1 MAKIDPKLQS
11 LIDKVTGKRPR
22 TVIDHILE
30 HGFITNEEL
39 KDKYGYNHP
48 PRAIRDVRENGVP
61 IVTERVKD
69 STGRSIARYK
79 FGDPSEIENHKLG
92 GRVTFSKEL
101 SEALYEQQGG
111 RCALSG
117 VAFERRYLQVDHRIP
132 YEVAG
137 ENGRVADE
145 SDPDAF
151 MLVSGA
157 ANRQKSWTCEHCPTG
172 SARRRL
178 RCASGATGRRRR
190 TTTTRRCANCGR
202 LAREQVQQIVRLV
215 RLVESVADN
224 VVERPAVRVLLVPQR
239 FVSVAEPMRIVED
252 GPPEPHQRPVN
263 VVDGEPLGPPGGSD
277 RDRYRTRP
285 RKGLIEGAEPRR
297 HPREH
302 GGRNLPLAS
311 LVGEWVGYATVQ
323 DSSDSS

>member
-1 MAKIDPKLQS
+1 MAKIDPRLQA

-22 TVIDHILE
+22 TVIDHILQ
-30 HGFITNEEL
+30 HGYITNEEL

-117 VAFERRYLQVDHRIP
+117 IAFERRYLQVDHRIP

-157 ANRQKSWTCEHCPTG
+157 ANRQKSWTCEHCP
-172 SARRRL
+172 
-178 RCASGATGRRRR
+178 
-190 TTTTRRCANCGR
+190 NW
-202 LAREQVQQIVRLV
+202 
-215 RLVESVADN
+215 
-224 VVERPAVRVLLVPQR
+224 
-239 FVSVAEPMRIVED
+239 
-252 GPPEPHQRPVN
+252 
-263 VVDGEPLGPPGGSD
+263 LGPKRVEVCERCYWASPED
-277 RDRYRTRP
+277 YDHAAMRHLRTVS
-285 RKGLIEGAEPRR
+285 ITWEGEA
-297 HPREH
+297 
-302 GGRNLPLAS
+302 
-311 LVGEWVGYATVQ
+311 VGEYDRLKAAAAALGKSLPDYIRERLSGQ
-323 DSSDSS
+323 